1 MTLAVADLQRLSSL
15 LDEALDLSAPERTR
29 WLAALPDEARPLA
42 GTLRELLARH
52 AEAETGDF
60 APAPLRLLAEASDR
74 AGEVAEGAQLG
85 PYRLIRELGTG
96 GMGAVWL
103 AERAD
108 GLLDRKVALKLP
120 HAGWTRGL
128 AQRFARERA
137 ILSALEHPHIARLYD
152 AGEDGHGRPYM
163 ALEYVEG
170 EAIDAYCRAHALDV
184 PARLGLLLQ
193 VADAV
198 AFAHSRLVLH
208 RDLKPGNIL
217 VTATAQVRLLDFG
230 IAKLMHGEQAEE
242 TALTRAGG
250 RPLTLE
256 YASPEQIRGEPLG
269 TASDV
274 YSLGVVAYELL
285 AGERPH
291 RPQRPGA
298 AALEAAI
305 VDEDAPLASQ
315 RTADPD
321 LRKRLQGDID
331 AILNKA
337 LKRSLGERYATVD
350 GFALDLRLHLEGQRV
365 LARPDTAAY
374 RVLRLARRHRWP
386 LAASAAA
393 ALAFGLALGLGATA
407 LLLVVLLAGLGAAL
421 LLARRAARERDRALK
436 LAERNAAGNAFIET
450 LLTRAARGGAFT
462 AMQLIER
469 GERLMDG
476 DAPGNPEHRAFVL
489 GLIANLYT
497 QLDQHAHALPLL
509 ERALDAARRGTD
521 PLLRDSLASRR
532 AISLGWLGRTDE
544 ALAVID
550 ALLSRPDAPA
560 ELRCEVH
567 MHRAKLAQLTGDFPA
582 TLHHATEALRWY
594 RAAPHLPQRHE
605 PVLQAELGWASLKNG
620 RGEQAER
627 HYAAAAAAFEAL
639 GLADSAAALQHG
651 GTRALMYQELGDL
664 RRSIALYDELLASAR
679 RATPDIP
686 PSVYLQANR
695 AYALAHHG
703 RFDDAEAGYR
713 ESAELARQ
721 QGLALVHY
729 NIRMLVV
736 ELEAMRRRPEAARQ
750 ELAAAEAERDFD
762 APEGGPAEFAR
773 QQAEAYLAMCEGKYE
788 LAVKVFGDA
797 LMNRHVAAGTANAL
811 LGRAAA
817 HEVAEAWEMAETDA
831 RDALEIAEKLRGQR
845 PSSSRSGLAWLAL
858 ARVHARRGD
867 IESSRRDALAAL
879 PHLRAQLDA
888 QHPALAE
895 AQRLAGPDER
905 RH

>member
-15 LDEALDLSAPERTR
+15 LDEALDLAAPERTR
-29 WLAALPDEARPLA
+29 WLAALPDDAQPLA

-52 AEAETGDF
+52 AEADTGDF
-60 APAPLRLLAEASDR
+60 VSAPERLLAQAPDHAAEA
-74 AGEVAEGAQLG
+74 AAGAQVG
-85 PYRLIRELGTG
+85 PYRLIRELGIG

-103 AERAD
+103 AERTD

-128 AQRFARERA
+128 AQRFARERV
-137 ILSALEHPHIARLYD
+137 ILSGLEHPHIARLYD
-152 AGEDGHGRPYM
+152 AGEDSLGRPYM

-170 EAIDAYCRAHALDV
+170 EAIDVYCRAHGLDV
-184 PARLGLLLQ
+184 SARLGLLLQ

-217 VTATAQVRLLDFG
+217 VTATGQVRLLDFG

-256 YASPEQIRGEPLG
+256 YASPEQIRGEALG

-274 YSLGVVAYELL
+274 YSLGIVAYELL
-285 AGERPH
+285 AAERPH

-321 LRKRLQGDID
+321 VRKRLQGDID

-337 LKRSLGERYATVD
+337 LKRSLVDRYATVE
-350 GFALDLRLHLEGQRV
+350 GFAQDLRLHLEGQRV
-365 LARPDTAAY
+365 LARPDTVAY
-374 RVLRLARRHRWP
+374 RALRLARRHRWP

-393 ALAFGLALGLGATA
+393 ALTFGLALGLGATA

-421 LLARRAARERDRALK
+421 LLARRAARERDRALR

-450 LLTRAARGGAFT
+450 LLTRAARGGAYT
-462 AMQLIER
+462 VMQLVER

-476 DAPGNPEHRAFVL
+476 DTPGNPEHRAFVL
-489 GLIANLYT
+489 GLIANLYA
-497 QLDQHAHALPLL
+497 QLDQHARALPLL
-509 ERALDAARRGTD
+509 ERALDAARRGAD

-532 AISLGWLGRTDE
+532 AIALGWLGRTDE
-544 ALAVID
+544 ALAVTD
-550 ALLSRPDAPA
+550 ALLARPDAPA

-567 MHRAKLAQLTGDFPA
+567 MHRAMLAQLTGDFPA
-582 TLHHATEALRWY
+582 NWHHATEALRWY
-594 RAAPHLPQRHE
+594 RAAPLLPRRQE
-605 PVLQAELGWASLKNG
+605 PVLLAELGWAALKNG
-620 RGEQAER
+620 RGDEAER
-627 HYAAAAAAFEAL
+627 HYAAATKAFESL
-639 GLADSAAALQHG
+639 GLSDSAVALQHG

-664 RRSIALYDELLASAR
+664 RRSIELYDQLIVAFA
-679 RATPDIP
+679 RATPDVP

-695 AYALAHHG
+695 AYALAQQG
-703 RFDDAEAGYR
+703 RFDDALAGYR
-713 ESAELARQ
+713 QSADLARK

-736 ELEAMRRRPEAARQ
+736 ELEATRQRPEAARQ
-750 ELAAAEAERDFD
+750 ELTAAEAERDFE

-773 QQAEAYLAMCEGKYE
+773 QQAEAQLALCLGNPA
-788 LAVKVFGDA
+788 LAVNVFGDA
-797 LMNRHVAAGTANAL
+797 LIDRGVSAGTANAL

-817 HEVAEAWEMAETDA
+817 HEMAGALDLAETDA
-831 RDALEIAEKLRGQR
+831 HDALEIAEKLRGPR
-845 PSSSRSGLAWLAL
+845 PSSARSGLAWLAL
-858 ARVHARRGD
+858 ARLHARRGD
-867 IESSRRDALAAL
+867 TASARRDARAAL

-888 QHPALAE
+888 QHPALAD
-895 AQRLAGPDER
+895 AQRLGATEAGPA
-905 RH
+905 